1 MVYNFVIIKFPRR
14 ENAFSFYYE
23 EKPRAI
29 LLSKIIHKKNKKDY
43 YCVIVCDFF
52 EDVDWSYIREKIEA
66 YEGEIYTEGTESKN
80 SIAILKKHLEVSY
93 FINVID
99 EITLQS
105 YRRLGDVGNLKI
117 NVDKAGEDEMIL
129 SVTENNSDIAKVIL
143 RKDAG
148 NKIHE
153 MNIRAILFSF
163 DKYDEIF
170 DECILDNGY
179 IELNC
184 IRMKL
189 SIFDFNPALQRLL
202 RNVISF
208 VDEGNEA
215 SLIIEED
222 LFSNLVLDWKVKF
235 DQPINIEEIEGSI
248 KNYLKKIP
256 FLTLFA

>member
-1 MVYNFVIIKFPRR
+1 MVYNFVIAKFLRR

-23 EKPRAI
+23 EKPKAI
-29 LLSKIIHKKNKKDY
+29 LLSKIIHKKNRKGY

-66 YEGEIYTEGTESKN
+66 YEGKILTEGTESKN

-105 YRRLGDVGNLKI
+105 YRRLKDIENLKI
-117 NVDKAGEDEMIL
+117 NVSNVGEKEVFL
-129 SVTENNSDIAKVIL
+129 SVTGNNSDVAKVIL
-143 RKDAG
+143 RKNAD
-148 NKIHE
+148 NKIYE

-163 DKYDEIF
+163 DRYDEIF
-170 DECILDNGY
+170 DECILNNGY

-184 IRMKL
+184 IKMKL
-189 SIFDFNPALQRLL
+189 SIFDFNPALQKLL

-208 VDEGNEA
+208 IDEGNEA
-215 SLIIEED
+215 SLTIEKD
-222 LFSNLVLDWKVKF
+222 LFSNLVLDWKIKF
-235 DQPINIEEIEGSI
+235 DQPINIEETEGLI
-248 KNYLKKIP
+248 INYLKRIP
-256 FLTLFA
+256 FLN